1 MRKYDESMPTPT
13 DFSNLDL
20 KIGIVLSILAFPVL
34 FYFSLIGLL
43 EKDPAPPTPISAVV
57 VDYSTFGFN
66 GETFIRVELRNDT
79 QATERI
85 TLPCRPEDQR
95 YAVGEEVL
103 IISNLDPSL
112 GDPRYG
118 YVLHDEYLRWLEKR
132 RMVKKVQSGVVLLPV
147 LLATYFWLR
156 MRKRRRAER
165 GNPFTVGTAEL

>member
-13 DFSNLDL
+13 DFRNLDL

-43 EKDPAPPTPISAVV
+43 EKDPVPPTPISALV
-57 VDYSTFGFN
+57 VDYSSFGFN
-66 GETFIRVELRNDT
+66 GETFIRVELRTDA
-79 QATERI
+79 QAAERI
-85 TLPCRPEDQR
+85 TLPCRAEDQR

-103 IISNLDPSL
+103 IVSNRDPSL

-118 YVLHDEYLRWLEKR
+118 YVLHDEYLRSLEKR
-132 RMVKKVQSGVVLLPV
+132 RMVKNVQSGVVLLPV

-165 GNPFTVGTAEL
+165 GNPFTAEAATL